1 MAVAEIDGV
10 KVGYELHGPAD
21 GEPVLLLGG
30 TSMPRGVWTMMQLP
44 ALADAGYRVAAVDPR
59 GIGESSTTEGACT
72 IAELAA
78 DAVGLMGYLGWS
90 QARMMGLSQ
99 GGFVVEYLAAQRP
112 ELVRSAVLLAS
123 AGPTTAYQ
131 RAWFSAMRAMFA
143 AGPVPEEFFI
153 AENLMN
159 TLPAGQLR
167 DDDALVE
174 QWVELL
180 SAKPWDTA
188 GDRGQ
193 YLACI
198 EWMLDVDHAA
208 RWPTITAPVLVLALE
223 HDLLFP
229 PRAGRVAAAAMPGG
243 TFLEIAGH
251 AHGGA
256 IEAGD
261 QITPPVLD
269 FFARH

>member
-1 MAVAEIDGV
+1 MAVAEVEGV
-10 KVGYELHGPAD
+10 AAGYELHGPAD

-44 ALADAGYRVAAVDPR
+44 ALVEAGYQVAAVDPR
-59 GIGESSTTEGACT
+59 GTGESSAPLGGYA
-72 IAELAA
+72 IADLAA
-78 DAVGLMGYLGWS
+78 DAAGVMAHLGWA

-99 GGFVVEYLAAQRP
+99 GGFVVEYLAAERP

-123 AGPTTAYQ
+123 AGPATAYQ
-131 RAWFSAMRAMFA
+131 RAWFSAMRALFA
-143 AGPVPEEFFI
+143 AGPVPQEFFI
-153 AENLMN
+153 AENLLN
-159 TLPAGQLR
+159 ALPAEQLR
-167 DDDALVE
+167 DDDALVG

-180 SAKPWDTA
+180 SGTTWDTP

-193 YLACI
+193 HLAWI

-208 RWPTITAPVLVLALE
+208 RWPRIGVPVPVLALE

-229 PRAGRVAAAAMPGG
+229 PRGGRLAAAVMPQGR
-243 TFLEIAGH
+243 FPEIAGH

-256 IEAGD
+256 IAAGE
-261 QITPPVLD
+261 QIGPAVLE
-269 FFARH
+269 FFAEH